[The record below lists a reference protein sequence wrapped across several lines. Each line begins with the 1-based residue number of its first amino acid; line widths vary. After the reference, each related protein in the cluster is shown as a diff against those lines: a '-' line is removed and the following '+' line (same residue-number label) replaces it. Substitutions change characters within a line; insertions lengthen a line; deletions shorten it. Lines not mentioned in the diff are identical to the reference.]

1 MKLIRISLAA
11 VLALAVGATVPAF
24 AQHDHDKDKDA
35 KHDRDDH
42 KARGHE
48 DNGRHEGQVRH
59 EEHERHE
66 AQERHEEHE
75 RHEAQERHEMHERH
89 EAEER
94 HEAREHEREHERHVA
109 YVEHRRIAE
118 ANWHEHFGHEHRFI
132 YRPVIVEGRARFHYG
147 GYWFVMARP
156 LPPGWRSTDE
166 VYVDYIDGGY
176 VMCSPVHPGIHI
188 SINIL

>member
-24 AQHDHDKDKDA
+24 AQHDHDGDA
-35 KHDRDDH
+35 KHDRDKDDK

-48 DNGRHEGQVRH
+48 DHGRHEGQVRH

-66 AQERHEEHE
+66 AQERHE
-75 RHEAQERHEMHERH
+75 AHERH

-94 HEAREHEREHERHVA
+94 HEAHERHEAEMRHEAREREHERHMA
-109 YVEHRRIAE
+109 YVEHRRIEE
-118 ANWHEHFGHEHRFI
+118 ANWHAHFGREHRFI
-132 YRPVIVEGRARFHYG
+132 YHPVIVEGRPRFHYG
-147 GYWFVMARP
+147 GYWFVVARP
-156 LPPGWRSTDE
+156 LPPGWRYTDE

-176 VMCSPVHPGIHI
+176 VMCSPVHPGVHI

>member
-11 VLALAVGATVPAF
+11 VLALAVGATLPAF
-24 AQHDHDKDKDA
+24 AQHDHDGDA
-35 KHDRDDH
+35 KHDKDKKDDH
-42 KARGHE
+42 KANGH

-59 EEHERHE
+59 EERHE
-66 AQERHEEHE
+66 AQERHE
-75 RHEAQERHEMHERH
+75 AHERH

-94 HEAREHEREHERHVA
+94 HEAREHEREHERRVE

-118 ANWHEHFGHEHRFI
+118 ANWHEHFGREHRFV

-166 VYVDYIDGGY
+166 VYVDYVDGGY
-176 VMCSPVHPGIHI
+176 VMCSPVHPGIHV